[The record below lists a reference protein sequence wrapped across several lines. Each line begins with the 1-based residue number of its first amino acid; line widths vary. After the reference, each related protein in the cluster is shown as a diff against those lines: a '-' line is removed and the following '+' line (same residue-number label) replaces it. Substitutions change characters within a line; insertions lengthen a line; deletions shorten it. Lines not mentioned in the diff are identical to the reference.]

1 MRKFLPHST
10 PTALS
15 HQDKTRKITNLLLY
29 NQEQTTKKKLEKIE
43 IYAIINQTEMSSVK
57 IHSNETGRFPIQSIS
72 GTKYAMFIYAYDPNA
87 IIVEPLQERIK
98 EFILQAYQKIIGHLT
113 NRGLQTKTTTLQQ

>member
-1 MRKFLPHST
+1 
-10 PTALS
+10 
-15 HQDKTRKITNLLLY
+15 
-29 NQEQTTKKKLEKIE
+29 
-43 IYAIINQTEMSSVK
+43 MSSVK
-57 IHSNETGRFPIQSIS
+57 IHSNETGQFPIQSIS

-113 NRGLQTKTTTLQQ
+113 NRGLQTKTTTLQQWGITDTSKWNGQQQHQLANSATRKP